1 MGDPDCSFCSVS
13 AFILGF
19 YISQSKKTFG
29 DLNVKCSLLS
39 GTRQDQTWWV
49 ANFAKTNGRF
59 FFPKVA
65 DLEIFSDASL
75 SGWGASCNGQT
86 TWGPW
91 TNDDADRHINE
102 LKLLALLSF
111 ISVNSHRSMLSRTL
125 SHVGSRPG
133 WCPSAC

>member
-1 MGDPDCSFCSVS
+1 M
-13 AFILGF
+13 
-19 YISQSKKTFG
+19 
-29 DLNVKCSLLS
+29 
-39 GTRQDQTWWV
+39 
-49 ANFAKTNGRF
+49 ANLAKTNGRL

-86 TWGPW
+86 TRGPW

-125 SHVGSRPG
+125 SHVGSRPV